1 MSHELDY
8 LTWFFGCLT
17 PKFVIN
23 KKISDLNISSDDFL
37 LFYAINKQNIYFN
50 ISFNYFSRIE
60 TRQLLIRGK
69 NINIKTDLIKNRID
83 IINQNQRKTILFNK
97 FNILDTYYKMHKAI
111 ISNKLNNICN
121 YNQGIEVMKLIEKI
135 RLSK

>member
-1 MSHELDY
+1 M
-8 LTWFFGCLT
+8 
-17 PKFVIN
+17 
-23 KKISDLNISSDDFL
+23 NISSDDFL